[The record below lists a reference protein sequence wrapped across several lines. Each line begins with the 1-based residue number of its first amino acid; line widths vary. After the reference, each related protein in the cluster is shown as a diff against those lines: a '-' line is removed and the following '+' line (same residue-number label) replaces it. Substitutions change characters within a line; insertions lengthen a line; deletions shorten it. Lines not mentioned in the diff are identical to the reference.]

1 MHTEHVIK
9 DTLLTVEIKDY
20 NVMIDGRNF
29 FDQAVKRYN
38 NIGNILKIATG
49 DGDAYT
55 KIYLLYY
62 PYFKEKFKLIGIEQ
76 QISWWLYKAIKQVSF
91 TRNLDQAGNKT
102 MFLILEEL
110 KKFFTR
116 NLESTVNL
124 FCSKRIST
132 WRWLNKTVW
141 M

>member
-49 DGDAYT
+49 AGDAYT
-55 KIYLLYY
+55 KNYLLYY
-62 PYFKEKFKLIGIEQ
+62 PHVKEKFKFIGKEQ
-76 QISWWLYKAIKQVSF
+76 QVSSWYTKQWSKLVS
-91 TRNLDQAGNKT
+91 
-102 MFLILEEL
+102 LE
-110 KKFFTR
+110 
-116 NLESTVNL
+116 
-124 FCSKRIST
+124 I
-132 WRWLNKTVW
+132 
-141 M
+141 